1 MDEPSEPRSAAI
13 SAAPDPIGSRQS
25 VPRGPSGPRR
35 SETSPSE
42 PVSAAIAGAD
52 VPYPGKLILQDGLE
66 PLRARS
72 AWTGSRRS
80 GRWKA
85 GPAGR

>member
-1 MDEPSEPRSAAI
+1 MGE
-13 SAAPDPIGSRQS
+13 
-25 VPRGPSGPRR
+25 
-35 SETSPSE
+35 PSE
-42 PVSAAIAGAD
+42 PVSAAIAALTAHT
-52 VPYPGKLILQDGLE
+52 PGKLILQDGLE

-85 GPAGR
+85 VHAVVRRARRYLLVRYLPFGLLTGRAGSSGLYCAMPASTN

>member
-1 MDEPSEPRSAAI
+1 MGEPSEP
-13 SAAPDPIGSRQS
+13 PE
-25 VPRGPSGPRR
+25 RGDLGRARPRR
-35 SETSPSE
+35 IPSILAE
-42 PVSAAIAGAD
+42 RSQRPQEVRNESLRAAIAGAD